1 VTGQDGSSA
10 RLVELSGA
18 RREQAMDRWALLR
31 PHIEDGVAL
40 TEIARQDGVPL
51 RTAQRWLAHYREYG
65 LVGWPAG
72 PAPAKGNGRCPSS
85 W

>member
-10 RLVELSGA
+10 RFVELSGA

-40 TEIARQDGVPL
+40 TEM
-51 RTAQRWLAHYREYG
+51 
-65 LVGWPAG
+65 AG
-72 PAPAKGNGRCPSS
+72 NSRS
-85 W
+85 